1 MKYCIL
7 AAGIG
12 SRNNSISG
20 LHKGL
25 LPIQNIPMI
34 SHIINKFD
42 RKKEIIITVGH
53 LAEQIKSYL
62 KFVHSDKR
70 IKFIEIDKF
79 SGKGSGPGYSLLQC
93 KKELQCPFVFAPIDT
108 FLDKDVKLTV
118 NNNWIG
124 TVNIPKKE
132 SEKYCLINGK
142 EKLESIYYGHG
153 ELAYNGIAGIYD
165 YSDFWK
171 ELENSNLINNEYEVT
186 SGFKGL
192 ENVELKYFENF
203 YDTGTKESYLKVKK
217 KFSKEIVFPKNNETI
232 FIENN
237 KVIKYF
243 SNEMKCN
250 NRIKRIEHLEKIPS
264 KIKKLNSNMFGYEY
278 IEGDL
283 LSNITDT
290 KIFSNF
296 LEQFYEFTHTNN
308 ICDNLNE
315 FRNNC
320 TDMYKIKTY
329 ERIKK
334 FKDKEWDKIDY
345 INGVP
350 IKPIINILNEINW
363 EEIISNA
370 IPANFHGDL
379 QPENII
385 ITKDKKIVLIDW
397 RESFGSDLKIGDFY
411 YDLSKLYH
419 GLIINGT
426 IAKEKKFLVRLK
438 QNRAEVSYLSKNNL
452 LEFNK
457 ILESFCKKYE
467 IDYEKVKLLGILH
480 YINIAE
486 FYEETEKEYSKFI
499 FLLGK
504 LLMSE
509 ILSEKRDKK

>member
-12 SRNNSISG
+12 SRNNTISG

-25 LPIQNIPMI
+25 LPIQNVPMI
-34 SHIINKFD
+34 SHVINKFD
-42 RKKEIIITVGH
+42 KEKEIIITVGH
-53 LAEQIKSYL
+53 LAEQIKSYV
-62 KFVHSDKR
+62 KFAHADKK

-93 KKELQCPFVFAPIDT
+93 KKDLQCPFVFAPIDT
-108 FLDKDVKLTV
+108 FLEKEVELTV

-124 TVNIPKKE
+124 AVKIAKE
-132 SEKYCLINGK
+132 ESQKYCLINGK
-142 EKLESIYYGHG
+142 EKLESIYYGEG

-165 YSDFWK
+165 YSNFWK
-171 ELENSNLINNEYEVT
+171 ELENSNLINEEHQVT
-186 SGFKGL
+186 TGFKRL
-192 ENVELKYFENF
+192 ENVELKYFEKF
-203 YDTGTKESYLKVKK
+203 YDTGTEESYLKVKK
-217 KFSKEIVFPKNNETI
+217 KFSKEIVFPKNDETI

-243 SNEMKCN
+243 SNEIKCE
-250 NRIKRIEHLEKIPS
+250 NRIKRIAYLQKIPP
-264 KIKKLNSNMFGYEY
+264 KIKKLNANMLGYNFVK
-278 IEGDL
+278 GDL
-283 LSNITDT
+283 LSNISDT

-296 LEQFYEFTHTNN
+296 LEQFYEFACADN
-308 ICDNLNE
+308 ISDDPEKFKINC
-315 FRNNC
+315 RN
-320 TDMYKIKTY
+320 MYKTKTY

-334 FKDKEWDKIDY
+334 FQGKEWDKIDY
-345 INGVP
+345 INGVLVE
-350 IKPIINILNEINW
+350 PIINILNKINW
-363 EEIISNA
+363 EDIISNA

-385 ITKDKKIVLIDW
+385 ITKNKKIILIDW
-397 RESFGSDLKIGDFY
+397 RESFGNDLKIGDFY

-426 IAKEKKFLVRLK
+426 IAKEKKFLVKLK
-438 QNRAEVSYLSKNNL
+438 QNRAEISYLSKNNL

-457 ILESFCKKYE
+457 ILESFCKKYK
-467 IDYEKVKLLGILH
+467 INYEKVKLLGILH

-486 FYEETEKEYSKFI
+486 FYEKTEKEYSKFI

-509 ILSEKRDKK
+509 MINKKG

>member
-1 MKYCIL
+1 
-7 AAGIG
+7 
-12 SRNNSISG
+12 
-20 LHKGL
+20 
-25 LPIQNIPMI
+25 
-34 SHIINKFD
+34 
-42 RKKEIIITVGH
+42 
-53 LAEQIKSYL
+53 
-62 KFVHSDKR
+62 
-70 IKFIEIDKF
+70 
-79 SGKGSGPGYSLLQC
+79 
-93 KKELQCPFVFAPIDT
+93 
-108 FLDKDVKLTV
+108 
-118 NNNWIG
+118 
-124 TVNIPKKE
+124 
-132 SEKYCLINGK
+132 
-142 EKLESIYYGHG
+142 
-153 ELAYNGIAGIYD
+153 
-165 YSDFWK
+165 
-171 ELENSNLINNEYEVT
+171 
-186 SGFKGL
+186 
-192 ENVELKYFENF
+192 
-203 YDTGTKESYLKVKK
+203 
-217 KFSKEIVFPKNNETI
+217 
-232 FIENN
+232 
-237 KVIKYF
+237 
-243 SNEMKCN
+243 MKCN